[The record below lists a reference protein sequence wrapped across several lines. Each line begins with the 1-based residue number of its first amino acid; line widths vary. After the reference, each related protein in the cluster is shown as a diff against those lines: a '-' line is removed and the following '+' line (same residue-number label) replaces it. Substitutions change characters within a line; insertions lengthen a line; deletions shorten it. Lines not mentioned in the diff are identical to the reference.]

1 MRKGRFFVVPF
12 CVGKFLDSD
21 TPLLHHPLLC
31 LQPQQPFTRN
41 RSRRFFS
48 YGCYPEKR
56 QAHKLSEIT
65 CLYALVDKWWSKTTE
80 QCRYLQPVSHG
91 RQAAMVDGDH
101 SWSASS
107 MATVMWAV
115 NRTVSY
121 TPGEHDQANSKRP

>member
-1 MRKGRFFVVPF
+1 MILHCCITRS
-12 CVGKFLDSD
+12 CVFS
-21 TPLLHHPLLC
+21 H
-31 LQPQQPFTRN
+31 N
-41 RSRRFFS
+41 SRSRAIEAGDFLVTC
-48 YGCYPEKR
+48 CYPEKR

-107 MATVMWAV
+107 MATVTWEV
-115 NRTVSY
+115 NRTVSH
-121 TPGEHDQANSKRP
+121 TPGEQGHGERFNPHPATVPALWHLPGCWCPL